1 MKIKT
6 YDVTEKQN
14 LSSARGGNK
23 VTARSL
29 SGAKVKASSG
39 QVFKDTVLT
48 IEQDGVL
55 LAYKENGKWTNA

>member
-1 MKIKT
+1 MKKYCI
-6 YDVTEKQN
+6 TEKQN
-14 LSSARGGNK
+14 LSSARGGYE
-23 VTARSL
+23 VTAMSL
-29 SGAKVKASSG
+29 SGAKVKASRG